1 MAIIVLGT
9 IQVIFNIALDE
20 TSMYYTV
27 VHMAFHAD
35 KLQMCAI
42 HKHQTL
48 YCYYRFSSLVQII
61 SGFHSEVHHTKI
73 TVLWTWRTLVKVMML
88 CCAAFP
94 HCFVVG
100 LTQET
105 GSSPMELESPH
116 QAYSGNSTVRT
127 CFRTWYICTAEEV
140 VWLESTAV
148 KYFVEQILSR
158 TYTLVYTHQT
168 LVSVI
173 CNKLELMNISSG
185 TYCRCTYSW

>member
-73 TVLWTWRTLVKVMML
+73 TVL
-88 CCAAFP
+88 
-94 HCFVVG
+94 
-100 LTQET
+100 
-105 GSSPMELESPH
+105 
-116 QAYSGNSTVRT
+116 
-127 CFRTWYICTAEEV
+127 
-140 VWLESTAV
+140 
-148 KYFVEQILSR
+148 
-158 TYTLVYTHQT
+158 
-168 LVSVI
+168 
-173 CNKLELMNISSG
+173 
-185 TYCRCTYSW
+185 

>member
-9 IQVIFNIALDE
+9 IRVIFNIALDE

-27 VHMAFHAD
+27 VHMAFHAH
-35 KLQMCAI
+35 KLQIYVI

-48 YCYYRFSSLVQII
+48 YCYYCFSSLAQVM

-73 TVLWTWRTLVKVMML
+73 TASWTWRTLVKVMMPFG
-88 CCAAFP
+88 ASP
-94 HCFVVG
+94 H
-100 LTQET
+100 TQIT

-116 QAYSGNSTVRT
+116 QAYSGNSTVIT
-127 CFRTWYICTAEEV
+127 CFHTWYICTAEEV

-148 KYFVEQILSR
+148 KYLVDQILSR
-158 TYTLVYTHQT
+158 PYTLVYTHQT

-173 CNKLELMNISSG
+173 CNKIELMNISSG
-185 TYCRCTYSW
+185 TYTVDACSW